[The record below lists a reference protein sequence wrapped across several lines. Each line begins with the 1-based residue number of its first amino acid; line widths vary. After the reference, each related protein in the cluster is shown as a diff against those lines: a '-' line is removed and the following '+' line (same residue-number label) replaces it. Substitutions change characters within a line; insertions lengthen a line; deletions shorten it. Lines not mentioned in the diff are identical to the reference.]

1 MSYAPTQ
8 QQERETEQV
17 IGVVTGIVQKGADKW
32 QAAVQPDNSQ
42 YSKNLWTK
50 DQQLVAYL
58 SSQIGNR
65 LGFACNVSH
74 WAMQD
79 GTPVR
84 SLWIDQV
91 GPPSVGSPA
100 MAGPPQQQG
109 GYQNVPPPQQP
120 WEQAQQAQQAGP
132 QGTQV
137 GASGAPEPMQQAQPQ
152 STATPQA
159 DVREQK
165 IHRQTAAKVAA
176 ILLAYVKPDE
186 QNLSNLFVMSERLVA
201 YFNDGLPNAET
212 LDQLM
217 QRAAPASID
226 GPIPPADDDIPF

>member
-17 IGVVTGIVQKGADKW
+17 VGVVTGIVQKGADKW
-32 QAAVQPDNSQ
+32 QAAVAPDGSQ
-42 YSKNLWTK
+42 YAKNLWTK
-50 DQQLVAYL
+50 DAQLVAYL

-65 LGFACNVSH
+65 LAFACNVSH

-100 MAGPPQQQG
+100 MAGPPQ
-109 GYQNVPPPQQP
+109 NA
-120 WEQAQQAQQAGP
+120 WEAAQQAQAVGP
-132 QGTQV
+132 VPGYVDQRT
-137 GASGAPEPMQQAQPQ
+137 SPPPAQPPMPVQ
-152 STATPQA
+152 QPQPPA
-159 DVREQK
+159 QDDREQK

-176 ILLAYVKPDE
+176 ILLAYVKPEE

-226 GPIPPADDDIPF
+226 GPGVPPDSDIPF

>member
-100 MAGPPQQQG
+100 MAGPPQ
-109 GYQNVPPPQQP
+109 NA
-120 WEQAQQAQQAGP
+120 WEAAQQAQQAGP

-137 GASGAPEPMQQAQPQ
+137 GASGAPMPVQQAQPQ